1 MENTLNQEKANEMLT
16 EKEKR
21 LCDNDSTQKGKC
33 KTLIVHGTKYKTLYT
48 DKYENR
54 KKWQKPD
61 EKQIMSFIPGTINDV
76 FVRDGEHVRK
86 DQPLLVLEAMKM
98 ENTIFAPIDGQ
109 VKLVQVK
116 KNDRVPKGFL
126 MIEFE

>member
-16 EKEKR
+16 EKEKK
-21 LCDNDSTQKGKC
+21 LCDNYSNQKGKC
-33 KTLIVHGTKYKTLYT
+33 KALIVHGTKYKTLYT
-48 DKYENR
+48 NKYENR
-54 KKWQKPD
+54 KKWQKPN
-61 EKQIMSFIPGTINDV
+61 EKQIMSFIPGTINEV

-86 DQPLLVLEAMKM
+86 EQPLLVLEAMKM

-109 VKLVQVK
+109 IKVVQVK
-116 KNDRVPKGFL
+116 KNDKVPKGLL